1 MITNFKRNITLEIQ
15 TEIVNQLFERLKK
28 FSEEEIKNSEVALKE
43 LEESKMMYGS
53 LHFVFYDLVKKNF
66 FQIETKSYLVERLP
80 IVYFNDSTYQKETIS
95 ELKRIHPLKA
105 IPIFVGL
112 LGLDSPAVLKRIIDN
127 AKVENLFYLSKT
139 KFYTSY
145 DSNKK
150 MITEKLTNL
159 SPFYNQLIVD
169 SSLKGISPLLLE
181 LFQEGVADV
190 DVFEVGKKVIGN
202 LFGMSSKGSNQFD
215 SKWSEENDSKWS
227 EEKEQFLLYFYLFQD
242 DKKLVEN
249 WVQMMM
255 DEIEYHPQNG
265 QDLVTSDQ
273 ILKSEIVTT
282 LLPLSGII
290 PEVKKV
296 LMKLNSLEEG
306 RIKATLHKIKTSIS
320 EGTKPF
326 SFEQEFLLKCLAGL
340 LEKGLPSVSL
350 YYPRLKLTNIL
361 YSKYCTK
368 MIYFG
373 EGDDLV
379 ETNRFLGDGYQHH
392 EDIEKISN
400 LPDKWNITISGK
412 VLAYKNLLEIYLDSF
427 SGKLDNTEIEEFSK
441 EQYDS
446 GYQSASDARS
456 EEFGEERN
464 EFESQITE
472 LEARIEN
479 FEEENRDLQEQI
491 SHLEQE
497 LDNYR

>member
-15 TEIVNQLFERLKK
+15 TEIVNQLFERLKN
-28 FSEEEIKNSEVALKE
+28 FSEEEIKHSEVALKE

-53 LHFVFYDLVKKNF
+53 LHFVFYDLLQKDF

-95 ELKRIHPLKA
+95 ELKRVHPLKA

-112 LGLDSPAVLKRIIDN
+112 LGLDSPAVLKHIINN
-127 AKVENLFYLSKT
+127 AKAENLFYLSKT

-150 MITEKLTNL
+150 MITEKLNNL

-169 SSLKGISPLLLE
+169 SSLKGVSPLLLE
-181 LFQEGVADV
+181 LFQEGVADL
-190 DVFEVGKKVIGN
+190 DVFDVGKKVIGN
-202 LFGMSSKGSNQFD
+202 LFGLPSKGTNQFD
-215 SKWSEENDSKWS
+215 SVWYDVK
-227 EEKEQFLLYFYLFQD
+227 EKLLLYFYLFQD
-242 DKKLVEN
+242 DKNLVED
-249 WVQMMM
+249 WVQVMM
-255 DEIEYHPQNG
+255 DEI
-265 QDLVTSDQ
+265 DLRLEKGRKLISDNQ
-273 ILKSEIVTT
+273 TLQSEIVTS
-282 LLPLSGII
+282 LLPLTGIV
-290 PEVKKV
+290 PEVKEV

-306 RIKATLHKIKTSIS
+306 RIKAALHKIKTSIS
-320 EGTKPF
+320 GDTKPF

-350 YYPRLKLTNIL
+350 YYPRLKLNNIL

-368 MIYFG
+368 MICFG

-400 LPDKWNITISGK
+400 LSDKWNITISGK
-412 VLAYKNLLEIYLDSF
+412 VLAYKNLLEIYLD
-427 SGKLDNTEIEEFSK
+427 
-441 EQYDS
+441 
-446 GYQSASDARS
+446 
-456 EEFGEERN
+456 
-464 EFESQITE
+464 
-472 LEARIEN
+472 N
-479 FEEENRDLQEQI
+479 FN
-491 SHLEQE
+491 
-497 LDNYR
+497 

>member
-1 MITNFKRNITLEIQ
+1 MITNFKRNITLKIQ
-15 TEIVNQLFERLKK
+15 TEIVNQLFERLKN

-53 LHFVFYDLVKKNF
+53 LHFVFYDVVKKNF
-66 FQIETKSYLVERLP
+66 FQIEKKSYLVERLP
-80 IVYFNDSTYQKETIS
+80 IVYFNESTYQKEAIS
-95 ELKRIHPLKA
+95 ELKKVHPLKT

-112 LGLDSPAVLKRIIDN
+112 LGLDSPGVLKRIIDN
-127 AKVENLFYLSKT
+127 AKEDNLFYLSKT
-139 KFYTSY
+139 KFYSSY
-145 DSNKK
+145 SPNKK

-169 SSLKGISPLLLE
+169 SSLKGVSPLLLE
-181 LFQEGVADV
+181 LFREGVADV

-215 SKWSEENDSKWS
+215 SKWSEEK
-227 EEKEQFLLYFYLFQD
+227 EKFLLYFYLFQD

-249 WVQMMM
+249 WVQTMV

-290 PEVKKV
+290 PEVKEV

-320 EGTKPF
+320 EDTTKPF

-350 YYPRLKLTNIL
+350 YYPRLKLNNIL

-368 MIYFG
+368 MICFG

-427 SGKLDNTEIEEFSK
+427 SGKLDNTELEEFSK

-446 GYQSASDARS
+446 GYQSASDSRS
-456 EEFGEERN
+456 EEFDEERT
-464 EFESQITE
+464 ELEQEKLE

-479 FEEENRDLQEQI
+479 LEDEKSDLEQQI
-491 SHLEQE
+491 SELEQE

>member
-1 MITNFKRNITLEIQ
+1 M
-15 TEIVNQLFERLKK
+15 
-28 FSEEEIKNSEVALKE
+28 
-43 LEESKMMYGS
+43 
-53 LHFVFYDLVKKNF
+53 
-66 FQIETKSYLVERLP
+66 ERLP
-80 IVYFNDSTYQKETIS
+80 IVYFNDSTYQKKTVS
-95 ELKRIHPLKA
+95 ELKKVHPLKV
-105 IPIFVGL
+105 IPLYVGL

-127 AKVENLFYLSKT
+127 AKAENLFYLSKT

-159 SPFYNQLIVD
+159 SPFYNQLIVE
-169 SSLKGISPLLLE
+169 SSLKGVSPLLLE

-202 LFGMSSKGSNQFD
+202 LFGMSSMGSNQFD
-215 SKWSEENDSKWS
+215 SKWSETK
-227 EEKEQFLLYFYLFQD
+227 EKLLLYFYLFQD

-249 WVQMMM
+249 WIQAMMN
-255 DEIEYHPQNG
+255 EIEYHPKNG

-273 ILKSEIVTT
+273 ILKSEIVTA

-290 PEVKKV
+290 PEVKNV

-306 RIKATLHKIKTSIS
+306 RIRAALHRIKTSIS
-320 EGTKPF
+320 ENTRPF

-350 YYPRLKLTNIL
+350 YYPRLKLNNIL

-368 MIYFG
+368 MICFG
-373 EGDDLV
+373 EEDNLV
-379 ETNRFLGDGYQHH
+379 EANRFLGDGFQHH

-400 LPDKWNITISGK
+400 LSDKWNITISEK
-412 VLAYKNLLEIYLDSF
+412 VVAYKNLLEIYLDNF
-427 SGKLDNTEIEEFSK
+427 SGKLDNTEMEEFSK

-456 EEFGEERN
+456 EEFDEERK
-464 EFESQITE
+464 E
-472 LEARIEN
+472 LEQEKLGLEVQNESLI
-479 FEEENRDLQEQI
+479 EENESLQEQI
-491 SHLEQE
+491 SELEAE
-497 LDNYR
+497 LAEYR